1 MPEVPDDAL
10 DPDLDAVIARGQGGL
25 RFPPA
30 LEAEFEADTVA
41 ARRRLLLICG
51 AIGILGIWF
60 GTDILIQMVP
70 EQAELTRRTRWGLVG
85 LSFSTQVVAWL
96 IPRAR
101 WKSQHF
107 ELMTTLNNIVVGA
120 AIVWGTSQSDA
131 DAIFTHSAA
140 LIGVLMYAGIAAR
153 QRFRWTFATSTLTL
167 LAYCFFVQAKTPLQ
181 QLIVGSNIM
190 MLFLGLALTLA
201 ASHGF
206 EFRER
211 RAWLL
216 RKQSMRMQA
225 NLAQAGEQ
233 LRELSVRD
241 PLTHLYNR
249 RHFDAALGQA
259 FVQAAADGQPVAMLM
274 LDVDYFKRYNDTHG
288 HLAGDACL
296 QAVARVLADIGGQ
309 EGGLVG
315 RLGGEEFGMALPG
328 RPGDEALAVGQR
340 LCAALREAAIEHQAS
355 PVGPHVTASVGVA
368 AVWPGREG
376 APHQAL
382 VHALVQMADEALYQA
397 KHGGRDRAELCQT
410 PASAHVLADTAVA
423 DDSAPTPEVASTPSP
438 PQAEIALMTKVLERG
453 FYGLFFPRAL
463 ESVYQAQHL
472 EERRRHLILASI
484 AGLLVFNAYTY
495 GSRAMYPDIAP
506 AVLNTVLVLT
516 LIMLV
521 AVGVSMLLTV
531 KAWVRES
538 LYAIGTTVVVV
549 TLVQVLLH
557 SQAFT
562 VYAYAVA
569 LFLIPMF
576 ACVVAR
582 QPFWFALVPTLAT
595 LGCLGLFKPGTLIEK
610 LIMQD
615 TAITVI
621 NASVYTLIA
630 AYALEHGARKAWLL
644 HQIGVRQREAIEQTS
659 RHLRQL
665 SVSDPLTGL
674 SNRREFEAAFERAWA
689 ECSQGQKAVGL
700 LTMDVD
706 FFKHFNDH
714 HGHPAGDRCLVQVAR
729 VLAEVAARERSF
741 AARLGGEE
749 FAILLPGRTQEQ
761 TMQVGQQVCAA
772 MREAR
777 IDHGFSAAA
786 LHVTLSVGAASLTAG
801 ARHGAQELLKAA
813 DGALYQAKTT
823 GRNRVGTA
831 DAACSVQN
839 AALSPL

>member
-1 MPEVPDDAL
+1 MPDVSDDVL

-30 LEAEFEADTVA
+30 LEAAFEADTVA

-51 AIGILGIWF
+51 MIGVLGIWF
-60 GTDILIQMVP
+60 GTDIVLQMVP
-70 EQAELTRRTRWGLVG
+70 DQADLTRRTRWVLVS
-85 LSFSTQVVAWL
+85 LSLGSQVLAWL

-107 ELMTTLNNIVVGA
+107 EFMTMVNNMVVGA
-120 AIVWGTSQSDA
+120 AIVWGTSRSDA

-153 QRFRWTFATSTLTL
+153 QRFRWTFATATLTL
-167 LAYCFFVQAKTPLQ
+167 LAYCLFVQAKTPLQ

-190 MLFLGLALTLA
+190 MLFLGLALTLV

-206 EFRER
+206 ELRER

-216 RKQSMRMQA
+216 RRQSVQMQA
-225 NLAQAGEQ
+225 NLAQAGEK

-249 RHFDAALGQA
+249 RQFDAAMGQA
-259 FVQAAADGQPVAMLM
+259 FGQAAVAGQPVAMLM
-274 LDVDYFKRYNDTHG
+274 LDVDYFKRYNDHHG
-288 HLAGDACL
+288 HPAGDACL
-296 QAVARVLADIGGQ
+296 QSVARVLADLGEQ

-328 RPGDEALAVGQR
+328 RSGDEALALGRR
-340 LCAALREAAIEHQAS
+340 LCAAIREAAIEHHAS

-368 AVWPGREG
+368 AVWPGRAG
-376 APHQAL
+376 ASP
-382 VHALVQMADEALYQA
+382 HALAQMADQALYQA
-397 KHGGRDRAELCQT
+397 KHDGRDRAAACLT
-410 PASAHVLADTAVA
+410 LASEHVLAEVPEAPAPASMPDAGLQPS
-423 DDSAPTPEVASTPSP
+423 SA
-438 PQAEIALMTKVLERG
+438 QAEIEVMNKVLQRG
-453 FYGLFFPRAL
+453 FYGLFFPRQL
-463 ESVYQAQHL
+463 ESVYQAQHV

-484 AGLLVFNAYTY
+484 LGLLVFNGYTY
-495 GSRAMYPDIAP
+495 GSRAMYPDVAP
-506 AVLNTVLVLT
+506 TVLNTVLMLT

-521 AVGVSMLLTV
+521 AVGLSMLLPV

-549 TLVQVLLH
+549 TLVRVLSH

-562 VYAYAVA
+562 VYVYAVA

-621 NASVYTLIA
+621 NASIYTLIA
-630 AYALEHGARKAWLL
+630 AYALERGARKEWLL
-644 HQIGVRQREAIEQTS
+644 HEIGLRQRQALEHTS
-659 RHLRQL
+659 RYLQQL
-665 SVSDPLTGL
+665 SVRDPLTGL
-674 SNRREFEAAFERAWA
+674 SNRRQFEAEFDRIWTE
-689 ECSQGQKAVGL
+689 SGPSGQAVGL
-700 LTMDVD
+700 LIMDVD

-714 HGHPAGDRCLVQVAR
+714 HGHPAGDRCLVQVGA
-729 VLAEVAARERSF
+729 VLAEVAARAHSF

-761 TMQVGQQVCAA
+761 AMQVGQEVCAA
-772 MREAR
+772 MLEAR

-786 LHVTLSVGAASLTAG
+786 PHVTLSVGAASLPAG
-801 ARHGAQELLKAA
+801 ALHSAHELLKAA
-813 DGALYQAKTT
+813 DGALYRAKTA

-831 DAACSVQN
+831 DAVCSVQDSVVS
-839 AALSPL
+839 LT